1 MFALVEPGRPAG
13 VAVSRLDA
21 PMRRLLVAASTG
33 APLEPTMRSIVH
45 RLGFDSFMY
54 GRLADPR
61 LQRHGRWALWTTH
74 PSEWLALYDRN
85 SYVDIDP
92 RLTHTRACAAPL
104 VWDSVTIQ
112 HDVRLRG
119 FLADAARYGIRS
131 GVSVSFRDADHARIV
146 VALNSDVSPVDE
158 IRHTRIARRL
168 GDIMLL
174 ATRFHDVFMA
184 PVLQRSSALDPG
196 AVSLSTRELECLR
209 MAAHGL
215 TSADIGV
222 KLGVAPRT
230 IDFHFG
236 NIVAKMGVLNRGEAI
251 ARSVASDLIRM

>member
-1 MFALVEPGRPAG
+1 MIALVEPGRPAS
-13 VAVSRLDA
+13 VAASRLEPA
-21 PMRRLLVAASTG
+21 IRRLLVAASIG

-54 GRLADPR
+54 GRLEDSPSR
-61 LQRHGRWALWTTH
+61 RRGRSSLWSTH
-74 PSEWLALYDRN
+74 LPEWVALYDRN
-85 SYVDIDP
+85 AYIDIDP
-92 RLTHTRACAAPL
+92 RLTCTRGTATPL
-104 VWDSVTIQ
+104 VWDSATMQ
-112 HDVRLRG
+112 RDAHLRQ

-146 VALNSDVSPVDE
+146 VALNSDISPVDE

-184 PVLQRSSALDPG
+184 PVLPRSRATDTDG
-196 AVSLSTRELECLR
+196 AALSTRELECLR

-222 KLGVAPRT
+222 KLGVASRT

-236 NIVAKMGVLNRGEAI
+236 NIVAKLGVLNRREAI
-251 ARSVASDLIRM
+251 ARSVASELIRI